1 MVPMVRGYL
10 FIDRTPLTI
19 PFSWYHR
26 SMATRDWLLERCHL
40 SAASDPY
47 ADTFQSFWAPNAVT
61 WGYDSRAA
69 SIRLITPP
77 SCPPSA
83 TRMEVRVPG
92 ADMNPYFALA
102 AIFQLGLRGVEKKLP
117 IPVPPV
123 KDLMG
128 DRSKVVKLAT
138 GLDAATKL
146 FMREGSV
153 ARETLGDDFVNH
165 YGGTREHEVGLWN
178 EAVTNWEGKQPNM
191 LYTSPDATL
200 VERYL
205 ELV

>member
-1 MVPMVRGYL
+1 MLNHGQ
-10 FIDRTPLTI
+10 
-19 PFSWYHR
+19 
-26 SMATRDWLLERCHL
+26 A
-40 SAASDPY
+40 
-47 ADTFQSFWAPNAVT
+47 FWAPNAVT

-92 ADMNPYFALA
+92 ADMNPYFAIS
-102 AIFQLGLRGVEKKLP
+102 AIFLLGLRGIEKKLS
-117 IPVPPV
+117 IPLPPV
-123 KDLMG
+123 KDLMN
-128 DRSKVVKLAT
+128 DKSKVVKLAT
-138 GLDAATKL
+138 GLDTATKL

-153 ARETLGDDFVNH
+153 AREVFGHEFVEH
-165 YGGTREHEVGLWN
+165 YGGTREHEVGMWN
-178 EAVTNWEGKQPNM
+178 EAVTNWEGTH
-191 LYTSPDATL
+191 LITSVDFWLTKRL